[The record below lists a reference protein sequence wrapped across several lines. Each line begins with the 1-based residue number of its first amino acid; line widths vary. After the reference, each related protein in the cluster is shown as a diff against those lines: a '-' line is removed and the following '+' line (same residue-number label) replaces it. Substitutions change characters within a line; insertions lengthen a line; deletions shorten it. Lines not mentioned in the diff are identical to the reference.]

1 MLQSERKLWPFQTST
16 ASEIPN
22 QLILPAYSPIPSLF
36 PGVRLAELGGVV
48 SALFRLVKTGFLDV
62 ILFFLRGCRK
72 SGGGVGYFCRA
83 EPGPGAGSGLPGD
96 GGNGGLC
103 AHGGI
108 SHWVVF

>member
-1 MLQSERKLWPFQTST
+1 MLQSERKSWPFQTST

-72 SGGGVGYFCRA
+72 SGGGVGYFCNAALRA
-83 EPGPGAGSGLPGD
+83 LGFSGFFGLAAQGWVTLGSS
-96 GGNGGLC
+96 
-103 AHGGI
+103 I
-108 SHWVVF
+108 